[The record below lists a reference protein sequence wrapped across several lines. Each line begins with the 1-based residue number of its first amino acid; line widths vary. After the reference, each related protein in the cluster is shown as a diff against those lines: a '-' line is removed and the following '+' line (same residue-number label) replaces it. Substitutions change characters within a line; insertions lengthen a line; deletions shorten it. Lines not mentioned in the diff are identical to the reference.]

1 MAIIAGQRL
10 MYHLN
15 HEQDDI
21 GNNKIMETVIHVNR
35 SLKYIYIYI
44 YIHIYIYYI
53 YYNYI

>member
-44 YIHIYIYYI
+44 YIYYI

>member
-21 GNNKIMETVIHVNR
+21 GNKIMETVIHVNR

-44 YIHIYIYYI
+44 LYIL
-53 YYNYI
+53 

>member
-44 YIHIYIYYI
+44 IYIIIIYNNIYI
-53 YYNYI
+53 

>member
-35 SLKYIYIYI
+35 SLKYIYIYYIYNIIYI
-44 YIHIYIYYI
+44 YIHIYII
-53 YYNYI
+53 